1 MGAGTQRI
9 EETLEELWPQAR
21 ILRIDRDTTQRKNA
35 AKLAFDAVHAGDVDI
50 LVGTQMVAK
59 GHDFQKVS
67 LVVVLNIDAQLVSA
81 NPRSEERA
89 FANLMQV
96 AGRAGRFGLPAR
108 MIVQSRFGDRE
119 LFAALAEQNYCRY
132 ADSLLAIRKAENTV
146 PFVCQALLLADDVK
160 IDKVLAFLTQAL
172 KLGEDILAAQANQQV
187 VIYDPIPMAVM
198 KVADKERGQLLVEAS
213 SRGAMGLFLKQ
224 WYRALSEIRS
234 SVHWTMD
241 VDPID
246 V

>member
-1 MGAGTQRI
+1 MTGNCFRRWLSRI
-9 EETLEELWPQAR
+9 KFVIQ
-21 ILRIDRDTTQRKNA
+21 
-35 AKLAFDAVHAGDVDI
+35 
-50 LVGTQMVAK
+50 
-59 GHDFQKVS
+59 
-67 LVVVLNIDAQLVSA
+67 
-81 NPRSEERA
+81 
-89 FANLMQV
+89 
-96 AGRAGRFGLPAR
+96 
-108 MIVQSRFGDRE
+108 
-119 LFAALAEQNYCRY
+119 
-132 ADSLLAIRKAENTV
+132 AENTV

-172 KLGEDILAAQANQQV
+172 KLGEDILVAQANQQV